1 MDLNHWT
8 EPRKNPDGTDNKFA
22 KAIKDFKREG
32 HIGIQDHGDGCGISQ
47 REAEPVGKKD
57 EWNRLVIAAVDNQ
70 IASN

>member
-32 HIGIQDHGDGCGISQ
+32 HIGFQDHGAVVAY
-47 REAEPVGKKD
+47 RNVRLKPVGK
-57 EWNRLVIAAVDNQ
+57 
-70 IASN
+70 